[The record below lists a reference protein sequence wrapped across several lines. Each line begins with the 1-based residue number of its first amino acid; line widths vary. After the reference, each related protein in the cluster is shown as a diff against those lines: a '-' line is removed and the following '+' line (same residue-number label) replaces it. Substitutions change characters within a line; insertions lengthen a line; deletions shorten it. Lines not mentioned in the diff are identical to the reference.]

1 MKYQSVL
8 QDAVENSSA
17 VLVISGNN
25 YFSGKIFHVGDFV
38 WPFFIGFLYRQILL
52 ISFSIYRVT

>member
-17 VLVISGNN
+17 VLVISEDN
-25 YFSGKIFHVGDFV
+25 YFSGKIFHVGEFV
-38 WPFFIGFLYRQILL
+38 
-52 ISFSIYRVT
+52 